1 MPNSTS
7 KRRTISQ
14 PYITREVTLHS
25 DHAQRAF
32 RRVYKSVS
40 DSFYLMGIVFRI
52 IGSKEEVEGVET
64 LVNDLLKDTKT
75 DLQNE
80 MARLTKLCDDNGI
93 DVDLN
98 FTEVATMSARITSPR
113 GAEFL
118 AMIEEADRV
127 IMVMSTLWLSAIF
140 DDSQYSA
147 MSYMWQRRLVKL
159 AGRIRNITATAISKA
174 KSGPDQE
181 LKTKIEESIANSGVD
196 LDAPIDD
203 EEDDDQNTEQEGIKK
218 AA

>member
-1 MPNSTS
+1 MPNNTP

-14 PYITREVTLHS
+14 PYITREITLHS

-52 IGSKEEVEGVET
+52 IGSKEEVEGVES
-64 LVNDLLKDTKT
+64 LVTELLNDTKN

-80 MARLTKLCDDNGI
+80 MARLNKLCDDNGI
-93 DVDLN
+93 DVNLN
-98 FTEVATMSARITSPR
+98 FTETATMSARITSPR

-127 IMVMSTLWLSAIF
+127 IIAMSTLWLSAIF
-140 DDSQYSA
+140 DDRQYSA

-159 AGRIRNITATAISKA
+159 AGRIRNITATAIRKA
-174 KSGPDQE
+174 KSSPDPE
-181 LKTKIEESIANSGVD
+181 LKSKIEESIADSGVD
-196 LDAPIDD
+196 IDASVDDIDD
-203 EEDDDQNTEQEGIKK
+203 AEDEELQK

>member
-1 MPNSTS
+1 MPNTKP

-14 PYITREVTLHS
+14 PYITREITLHS
-25 DHAQRAF
+25 DHAQRAH

-52 IGSKEEVEGVET
+52 IGSKEEVEGVES
-64 LVNDLLKDTKT
+64 LVNELLNDTKN

-80 MARLTKLCDDNGI
+80 MARLNKLCDDNGI
-93 DVDLN
+93 DVNLN
-98 FTEVATMSARITSPR
+98 FTDVATISARITSPR

-127 IMVMSTLWLSAIF
+127 IMAMSTLWLSAIF
-140 DDSQYSA
+140 DDSQYTSMA
-147 MSYMWQRRLVKL
+147 YMWQRRLVKL
-159 AGRIRNITATAISKA
+159 AGRIRNITATAIRKA
-174 KSGPDQE
+174 KSSPDQE
-181 LKTKIEESIANSGVD
+181 LKNKIEESIADSGVD
-196 LDAPIDD
+196 LDAHIDD
-203 EEDDDQNTEQEGIKK
+203 LDDVDDVDDTELQK